1 MTEEF
6 PDEEK
11 RKEFGQRAHED
22 FINNEYHLYSTMY
35 AILELLLLIGNRTMV
50 TGRKPAIEEV

>member
-1 MTEEF
+1 MTGKF

-22 FINNEYHLYSTMY
+22 FINNEYHLYSTTY
-35 AILELLLLIGNRTMV
+35 GILELLLLIGDRVMV
-50 TGRKPAIEEV
+50 YGRKPALED